1 VHILASHALSLHQR
15 RWFSVRSTVHRTHTL
30 YRLAPEHFS
39 VAHALD
45 ARAHIAPLAHT
56 IRTIHPRRAAPAS
69 CAWCDFACSSCKLR
83 AERPRRT
90 AVHFF
95 PHTRP
100 PDTHPHSSS
109 QHSTVTGYSYK
120 FSQQHPTFTHVL
132 AVGDAC
138 LVYQRLLVNSYCTS
152 DLCSPHGLARPQS
165 ASCDRRAF
173 GHSTMSDPADAWFPR
188 PRTPPAPRRQKDD
201 THHGLLCPR
210 AYCVSRTHTDATIP
224 GALLMQAA
232 SGATSARSSCK
243 LRWCDKEEAAAHFF
257 PPDDDAWLDIH
268 QHVCT
273 PIATRATQP

>member
-1 VHILASHALSLHQR
+1 MHYPCIRVDSLLSAREYTAPIHSTGSHPNTSMMRACWTLARIPSL
-15 RWFSVRSTVHRTHTL
+15 
-30 YRLAPEHFS
+30 LADYGS
-39 VAHALD
+39 G
-45 ARAHIAPLAHT
+45 
-56 IRTIHPRRAAPAS
+56 PATS
-69 CAWCDFACSSCKLR
+69 AYGSCKPY
-83 AERPRRT
+83 AARPRRT
-90 AVHFF
+90 AAHFF

-100 PDTHPHSSS
+100 PDTHAHSSP
-109 QHSTVTGYSYK
+109 QHST
-120 FSQQHPTFTHVL
+120 FTHTL

-138 LVYQRLLVNSYCTS
+138 QVYQRLLVNSYCTS
-152 DLCSPHGLARPQS
+152 DLCRPRGLARPPS

-210 AYCVSRTHTDATIP
+210 AYCASRTHTDATIP